1 MLNAAVAGLGLAYMP
16 DGTVQPHLAPRVVSG
31 GSARSG
37 APSSGDQLHDP
48 GRPQSSA
55 AFALL
60 VDALRLPGR
69 LGLLMQLA
77 APHQPT
83 GDIGRLERRAFGR

>member
-1 MLNAAVAGLGLAYMP
+1 MPNAALAGVGLAYVP
-16 DGTVQPHLAPRVVSG
+16 DGMVQ
-31 GSARSG
+31 
-37 APSSGDQLHDP
+37 
-48 GRPQSSA
+48 PQSSA